1 MPSLVH
7 LHQPRY
13 GGGGRSPTKE
23 TSPTHMAQGHTQ
35 DYWEQT
41 GREAILDLLQDR
53 FVAPWSE
60 IEARIAVRGWKDY
73 PKVQPLQLT
82 AARKRLRADRRI
94 IEEATRHPI
103 PVRTIRL
110 PFPPRKK
117 RELARLCGSRRKKY
131 RPYLSWSNNQDLC
144 GKHAEKVVLESAKA
158 AASDAGLYVPPQS
171 LGEIASVN
179 NVPLQRGPL
188 DVLAHILELPA
199 VNSQIP
205 LVMEVK
211 NIHDWIY
218 PSARPLWEF
227 LVKAAELAARIPIMP
242 VIVCVRSPWTTS
254 QMAKDIGFLTYQ
266 MRHQIFSP
274 AIHSH
279 EFDKLVCEFGLVM
292 IRHDGPLEPIV
303 TFLTTTLRS
312 SPPPTP
318 PDEQIPWY
326 KRQAHRFQVIAPVI
340 LAHDALAG
348 SLLDG
353 ARGRVFSSFRA
364 SAKQTFDWPS
374 VRGW

>member
-1 MPSLVH
+1 
-7 LHQPRY
+7 
-13 GGGGRSPTKE
+13 
-23 TSPTHMAQGHTQ
+23 MAQKHSPS
-35 DYWEQT
+35 DWEAI
-41 GREAILDLLQDR
+41 GRHAILDLLQDR

-73 PKVQPLQLT
+73 DKVQPLQLT
-82 AARKRLRADRRI
+82 AARKQLREDDRI
-94 IEEATRHPI
+94 IEETTRHRI

-110 PFPPRKK
+110 PFPPGKTRQ
-117 RELARLCGSRRKKY
+117 LARLCGSRRKKY
-131 RPYLSWSNNQDLC
+131 RPYLSWTNNQDLC

-179 NVPLQRGPL
+179 NVPLERGPL
-188 DVLAHILELPA
+188 DVLALILELPA
-199 VNSQIP
+199 VDSQIP

-218 PSARPLWEF
+218 PSATPLWEF

-242 VIVCVRSPWTTS
+242 VLVCVHSAWQTN
-254 QMAKDIGFLTYQ
+254 QMAKDIGFLTCQ

-274 AIHSH
+274 AIDSH
-279 EFDKLVCEFGLVM
+279 EFEKLVCEFGLVM

-303 TFLTTTLRS
+303 TFLSRTLRS

-318 PDEQIPWY
+318 PEEQIPWY
-326 KRQAHRFQVIAPVI
+326 KRQAHRFQVMAPVI

-348 SLLDG
+348 SLPDD
-353 ARGRVFSSFRA
+353 ARRRVFSSFRVRA
-364 SAKQTFDWPS
+364 NQTFD
-374 VRGW
+374 